1 MNRRQARRAARHGER
16 LGRAGA
22 RIQRTLLHAAE
33 AMSGAQW
40 VIAWRV
46 ALLQHAMADI
56 RRVGDPEFAR
66 MVTEKVEA
74 ALAVAPAMVGG
85 FARTQMEFVRIWQA
99 EVAALG
105 AAPARFAVT
114 GSPLAA
120 AEVAGEVAAEA
131 ADRSAGAALDLMI
144 ANTRLMASVLA
155 PYHRRIRGN
164 VRRMGGV

>member
-1 MNRRQARRAARHGER
+1 MNKRQARRAVQHGER

-46 ALLQHAMADI
+46 ALLQHAMADL
-56 RRVGDPEFAR
+56 RRADDPEFSR

-74 ALAVAPAMVGG
+74 ALAVTPALVSG
-85 FARTQMEFVRIWQA
+85 FARTQMELLRIWQA

-105 AAPARFAVT
+105 AAPARFAVS

-131 ADRSAGAALDLMI
+131 ADRSAGAVLDLMI
-144 ANTRLMASVLA
+144 ANTRLMTAALA
-155 PYHRRIRGN
+155 PYRRRIRGN
-164 VRRMGGV
+164 VRRMGAV